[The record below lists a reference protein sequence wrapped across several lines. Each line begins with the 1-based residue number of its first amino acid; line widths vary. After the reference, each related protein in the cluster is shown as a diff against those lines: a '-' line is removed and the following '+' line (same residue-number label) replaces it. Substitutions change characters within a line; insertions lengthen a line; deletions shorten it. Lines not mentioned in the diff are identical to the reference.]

1 MRMKKFFLNFLTCIM
16 MATCLVVSSSCSKD
30 DDKIDNGKIDDIID
44 IYDVVG
50 TTWSESSSFSGGSGT
65 GTYLTFSSSTARL
78 QIAVTSGT
86 QTLTTTFN
94 FTYKCSK
101 NLVVLHPQEDDIAT
115 LEGLID
121 SSGIKMTLTNTSTN
135 SVVATLY
142 KQ

>member
-1 MRMKKFFLNFLTCIM
+1 M
-16 MATCLVVSSSCSKD
+16 MASCMVVSSSCSKD
-30 DDKIDNGKIDDIID
+30 DDEIDNGKKGGIIED
-44 IYDVVG
+44 MYEVVG

-78 QIAVTSGT
+78 QIALTSGT
-86 QTLTTTFN
+86 QTLTTTYN
-94 FTYKCSK
+94 FTYKRSK

-115 LEGLID
+115 LEGRID
-121 SSGIKMTLTNTSTN
+121 ESAIKMTLTNTSTN

>member
-1 MRMKKFFLNFLTCIM
+1 M
-16 MATCLVVSSSCSKD
+16 MASCLTVSSSCSKD
-30 DDKIDNGKIDDIID
+30 NDEPIVGPEID
-44 IYDVVG
+44 IYEVVG
-50 TTWSESSSFSGGSGT
+50 TTWSESSSFSGGAGT

-78 QIAVTSGT
+78 QIAITSGT
-86 QTLTTTFN
+86 QTLTTTYN
-94 FTYKCSK
+94 FTYKRSK